1 MDSKTNKLRLF
12 GRVVALLFVITPLL
26 FPSCGIY
33 SFSGANTEGL
43 NSVSIQ
49 YFQNR
54 ASLVQPELSQTI
66 TEALIKKC
74 QAQTNLKV
82 IVNDVGDAN
91 FEGDITEYKTVTQ
104 TISGDARAAVNRF
117 TIEVK
122 VRYTNS
128 FDPKSSFEKSFSRYE
143 DYDSNLNLS
152 QVEGTLV
159 VKIVEMLVE
168 DIFNAAFVNW

>member
-1 MDSKTNKLRLF
+1 MNSKAKRIRS
-12 GRVVALLFVITPLL
+12 GRIVFAILVVCSPFIYTG
-26 FPSCGIY
+26 CGIY

-43 NSVSIQ
+43 STVSVQ

-54 ASLVQPELSQTI
+54 ASLVQPELSQI
-66 TEALIKKC
+66 LTEALTRKC

-82 IVNDVGDAN
+82 VVNDVGDAN
-91 FEGDITEYKTVTQ
+91 FEGDITDYKTATQ

-117 TIEVK
+117 TITVK
-122 VRYTNS
+122 VRFTNS
-128 FDPKSSFEKSFSRYE
+128 FNPEASYERSFSRYE

-152 QVEGTLV
+152 DVEGTLV

-168 DIFNAAFVNW
+168 DIFNASFVNW

>member
-1 MDSKTNKLRLF
+1 MDSKTNKMRLL
-12 GRVVALLFVITPLL
+12 GRVIASLFVITPLL
-26 FPSCGIY
+26 FTGCKIY

-43 NSVSIQ
+43 KSVSVQ

-54 ASLVQPELSQTI
+54 ASLVQPELSQII
-66 TEALIKKC
+66 TEALTRKC
-74 QAQTNLKV
+74 QAQTNLKIV
-82 IVNDVGDAN
+82 VNDVGDSN
-91 FEGDITEYKTVTQ
+91 FEGDITKYQTVTQ

-117 TIEVK
+117 TIAVK

-128 FDPKSSFEKSFSRYE
+128 FDSKSSYEKVFERFE

-159 VKIVEMLVE
+159 AKIVDMLVE

>member
-1 MDSKTNKLRLF
+1 MDSKTNKLKLL
-12 GRVVALLFVITPLL
+12 GRVAASLLVITPL
-26 FPSCGIY
+26 FFTGCGIY

-43 NSVSIQ
+43 TSVSVQ

-54 ASLVQPELSQTI
+54 ASLVQPELSQLI
-66 TEALIKKC
+66 TEALTRKC

-82 IVNDVGDAN
+82 VVNDVGDAN
-91 FEGDITEYKTVTQ
+91 FEGDITKYQTVTQ

-128 FDPKSSFEKSFSRYE
+128 FDPESSYERVFSRYE

-159 VKIVEMLVE
+159 VKIVDMLIE

>member
-1 MDSKTNKLRLF
+1 MDLKTKYLRHLA
-12 GRVVALLFVITPLL
+12 RIVASVVIVAPLL
-26 FPSCGIY
+26 FQGCGIY
-33 SFSGANTEGL
+33 SFTGANTEGL
-43 NSVSIQ
+43 SSVSVQ

-54 ASLVQPELSQTI
+54 ATLVQPELSQII
-66 TEALIKKC
+66 TEALTKKC
-74 QAQTNLKV
+74 QTQTNLKV

-91 FEGDITEYKTVTQ
+91 FEGDITKYQTVTQ

-117 TIEVK
+117 TIGVK

-128 FDPKSSFEKSFSRYE
+128 FDPESSYEKVFERYE

>member
-1 MDSKTNKLRLF
+1 MDSKINIMRLL
-12 GRVVALLFVITPLL
+12 GRVIAYLSVITPLL
-26 FPSCGIY
+26 FTGCGIY

-43 NSVSIQ
+43 TSVSVQ

-54 ASLVQPELSQTI
+54 ASLVQPELSQII
-66 TEALIKKC
+66 TEALTRKC

-82 IVNDVGDAN
+82 VVNDVGDAN
-91 FEGDITEYKTVTQ
+91 FEGDITKYQTVTQ

-128 FDPKSSFEKSFSRYE
+128 FDPKGSYEKVFSRYE

-159 VKIVEMLVE
+159 VKIVDMLVE